1 MKETISANEPFG
13 GREDFFGNREN
24 FLGVGKKF
32 LANGLLSMG
41 ANDLG
46 KTIGGNEPFRCIAMM
61 Q

>member
-1 MKETISANEPFG
+1 MNERKQS
-13 GREDFFGNREN
+13 GRMGHWEDFFGNGEN
-24 FLGVGKKF
+24 FSGVRKKF
-32 LANGLLSMG
+32 LASGLLSMG